1 MEWPQAAQR
10 RAPFCGTLEGGG
22 HRMAGVGCGFSV
34 LAVMFGVL
42 ATLPLL
48 GWLNWITTLPLALL
62 AIIFSAFALTGGRRS
77 TIAGIGLAGGILSLC
92 WAAFRLS
99 LGGGLL

>member
-1 MEWPQAAQR
+1 
-10 RAPFCGTLEGGG
+10 
-22 HRMAGVGCGFSV
+22 MAGVGCGLSV
-34 LAVMFGVL
+34 LAALFAML

-48 GWLNWITTLPLALL
+48 GWLNWITSVPLALL
-62 AIIFSAFALTGGRRS
+62 AVIFSALALTGERRPA
-77 TIAGIGLAGGILSLC
+77 IAGWALAGGILTLC